1 MKISRD
7 KILIQI
13 IRSGL
18 KILKQNQSLIFM
30 LLIVYLSLTTT
41 VTYSQDE
48 PLSLENIEIPQ
59 VRLPLC
65 FGLSGISELRALAVC
80 EALNL
85 NQTVKARELSEQW
98 LRAEPNSPAAQFSLA
113 EVLFSVEGNMP
124 RALFHLQVR
133 LRLLRIRRKRTAPP
147 PRSL

>member
-1 MKISRD
+1 M
-7 KILIQI
+7 
-13 IRSGL
+13 
-18 KILKQNQSLIFM
+18 
-30 LLIVYLSLTTT
+30 VCLSLSTT

-98 LRAEPNSPAAQFSLA
+98 LRADLIPQ
-113 EVLFSVEGNMP
+113 
-124 RALFHLQVR
+124 
-133 LRLLRIRRKRTAPP
+133 LLNFISRGFI
-147 PRSL
+147 LC